1 MTFSAKAKSKVSPL
15 SRLGR
20 RSVLA
25 AALLAGTALAAP
37 VAQAAPAAERAA
49 PVPDLVCRLDAEV
62 NFSPPLSVR
71 VKEAKVTGHI
81 GYLDCRSPSGAAP
94 ELTDIV
100 FGVDGTG
107 RFGVFPPTF
116 SVEGNGVGTWNTGEV
131 GSLYFKGD
139 LKQGSPVPERTV
151 TSGPLAGDGINGLQI
166 PTPGSTRS
174 PRTGS
179 RASTSSARS
188 ASGRVR
194 RAAARRS
201 EPTARRR
208 GWCGPT
214 GPAPPLP
221 YVLSVV
227 VRVLRR
233 RTGLSRPAP

>member
-1 MTFSAKAKSKVSPL
+1 MTFSVKAKSKVSPL

-37 VAQAAPAAERAA
+37 VAQAEPAAERAA

-94 ELTDIV
+94 ELTDIAY
-100 FGVDGTG
+100 GVEGTG

-166 PTPGSTRS
+166 PTPRFDKITPDGVAGFDVIGQVCFW
-174 PRTGS
+174 PGEK
-179 RASTSSARS
+179 
-188 ASGRVR
+188 GRC
-194 RAAARRS
+194 
-201 EPTARRR
+201 TAF
-208 GWCGPT
+208 
-214 GPAPPLP
+214 
-221 YVLSVV
+221 
-227 VRVLRR
+227 
-233 RTGLSRPAP
+233 

>member
-1 MTFSAKAKSKVSPL
+1 MTFSAKTKSKMSPL
-15 SRLGR
+15 SRLAR
-20 RSVLA
+20 RSVPA

-37 VAQAAPAAERAA
+37 TAQAEPAAVRAA

-71 VKEAKVTGHI
+71 VKEAEVTGHI

-107 RFGVFPPTF
+107 RFGVLPPTF

-139 LKQGSPVPERTV
+139 LKQGSPVPDRTV

-166 PTPGSTRS
+166 PTPRLDKITPDGVAGFDVIGQVCFW
-174 PRTGS
+174 PGEK
-179 RASTSSARS
+179 
-188 ASGRVR
+188 GRC
-194 RAAARRS
+194 
-201 EPTARRR
+201 TAF
-208 GWCGPT
+208 
-214 GPAPPLP
+214 
-221 YVLSVV
+221 
-227 VRVLRR
+227 
-233 RTGLSRPAP
+233 